1 MDENITRD
9 GLLRLAGLAGIAAA
23 GGAVG
28 LAAPGSAG
36 AQSPTGDYAILYV
49 SRDGRDSNNGQSWEN
64 AKREVQAALA
74 LVPSGGGVVYVG
86 PGTYRPFSITN
97 PPGRIAVIGLGDV
110 VVIPTGSQPGIT
122 LDSSTSTPVVG
133 PLIEN
138 IHVNGGGA
146 AAGSMIGVRLRNMKR
161 ATVRRCRVSG
171 CSVGIDFLND
181 AGGFTERCSVE
192 STLVNNCSTGLRF
205 HRTAT
210 GHSSFSYN
218 QISNVGI
225 DFCTIGIDMGGD
237 SAAVPD
243 LFGSAFMST
252 VVWGQTDRAICARVA
267 ADISGCFMHL
277 NLERIAG
284 AGVIGYDVTGR
295 AANTLSATVISKFIG
310 AFGTKV
316 KIAATKSFAYQDGV
330 CRVMINGTGVV
341 DEASY
346 EHMNDGATF
355 PSVKIT
361 NRDGTTAG
369 KIELGSGTAAPD
381 VALYR
386 EQANVLKTRDQFVTT
401 KAISIMTKAGAPSDS
416 DVDLAVD
423 GSIVIDTANHRIYV
437 RSGGTWKSAAL
448 A

>member
-1 MDENITRD
+1 MTP
-9 GLLRLAGLAGIAAA
+9 AAA
-23 GGAVG
+23 
-28 LAAPGSAG
+28 
-36 AQSPTGDYAILYV
+36 
-49 SRDGRDSNNGQSWEN
+49 
-64 AKREVQAALA
+64 
-74 LVPSGGGVVYVG
+74 
-86 PGTYRPFSITN
+86 
-97 PPGRIAVIGLGDV
+97 
-110 VVIPTGSQPGIT
+110 
-122 LDSSTSTPVVG
+122 
-133 PLIEN
+133 
-138 IHVNGGGA
+138 
-146 AAGSMIGVRLRNMKR
+146 
-161 ATVRRCRVSG
+161 
-171 CSVGIDFLND
+171 
-181 AGGFTERCSVE
+181 ERCSVE
-192 STLVNNCSTGLRF
+192 HTGQQLQHGLRF

-381 VALYR
+381 VALY
-386 EQANVLKTRDQFVTT
+386 
-401 KAISIMTKAGAPSDS
+401 
-416 DVDLAVD
+416 
-423 GSIVIDTANHRIYV
+423 GSRRT
-437 RSGGTWKSAAL
+437 S
-448 A
+448 